1 MFGHYR
7 DGILCKRM
15 TQEDRDW
22 FEHCHPQHRVIGTIW
37 FPWSEENKIV
47 LKMKPGY
54 KAWTPSGCV
63 RDCGDHYIVAQ
74 PSRYDRVDKKTF
86 ERIYDV
92 EDK

>member
-7 DGILCKRM
+7 DGILCKKISE
-15 TQEDRDW
+15 QDREW
-22 FEHCHPQHRVIGTIW
+22 FERCHPQHKVIGFIW
-37 FPWSEENKIV
+37 FPWSDENKVV

-63 RDCGDHYIVAQ
+63 RDCGKYYIVAQ
-74 PSRYDRVDKKTF
+74 YSRYDRVDKKTL
-86 ERIYDV
+86 ERTFDV

>member
-7 DGILCKRM
+7 DGILCKKISE
-15 TQEDRDW
+15 EDKEW
-22 FEHCHPQHRVIGTIW
+22 FERLHSQHKVIGTIW
-37 FPWSEENKIV
+37 FPWSDENKVV

-54 KAWTPSGCV
+54 KGWTPSGCV

-74 PSRYDRVDKKTF
+74 YSRYDRVDKKTL
-86 ERIYDV
+86 EKTCDV